1 MTAAEHHCD
10 ASGGEITAELGGRG
24 AVALIGADR

>member
-1 MTAAEHHCD
+1 MAAAEHHRDPGC
-10 ASGGEITAELGGRG
+10 GEITAELIGGG